1 MGDRSLCMYTYVYRN
16 EDHGTGQVSV
26 SHPALPGSS
35 PDVGEAM
42 VAWSLPYV
50 PPTYWCVYQR
60 MLPLWTLY
68 YACVPCTMLVDLILC
83 LWTLSYACVRCALY
97 FACGPLFYACG
108 KYKAAE
114 DAITKFKAEA
124 ASEASGHADASIN
137 IVTQFLDK
145 MLFFVGEVSK
155 TSDAEMQEARKRMLE
170 ELNVDVAMVFA
181 KFKNLNFEDEQKF
194 REVMAKEGAKPWV
207 SLQAKLEKHMKKAET
222 LYFREKFESAAPAEY
237 IAGIP
242 KWKFGRTP

>member
-1 MGDRSLCMYTYVYRN
+1 
-16 EDHGTGQVSV
+16 
-26 SHPALPGSS
+26 
-35 PDVGEAM
+35 M

-68 YACVPCTMLVDLILC
+68 HACVPCTMLVDLILC